1 LNVIKMQKENQE
13 MSYHDNISGVA
24 RGIEQSRKKSY
35 TQSKDNLIWSE
46 RQLHFINMIEGK
58 IVRLRLMI
66 KDKDKAIDDI
76 IDIYN
81 FTALLY
87 EETMK

>member
-1 LNVIKMQKENQE
+1 LN
-13 MSYHDNISGVA
+13 SYHDKIQEKA
-24 RGIEQSRKKSY
+24 RLIELERKRHY
-35 TQSKDNLIWSE
+35 TQKEDNLRWSE
-46 RQLHFINMIEGK
+46 RELHFINMIEGK

-66 KDKDKAIDDI
+66 SSKEKALDDI

-87 EETMK
+87 EEITK

>member
-1 LNVIKMQKENQE
+1 
-13 MSYHDNISGVA
+13 MSYHDNISKEA
-24 RGIEQSRKKSY
+24 RRIEKERKKIY
-35 TQSKDNLIWSE
+35 TQEADFIIWNKT
-46 RQLHFINMIEGK
+46 QLHFINMIEGK
-58 IVRLRLMI
+58 IVRLRMMI
-66 KDKDKAIDDI
+66 KTKDKAIDDI